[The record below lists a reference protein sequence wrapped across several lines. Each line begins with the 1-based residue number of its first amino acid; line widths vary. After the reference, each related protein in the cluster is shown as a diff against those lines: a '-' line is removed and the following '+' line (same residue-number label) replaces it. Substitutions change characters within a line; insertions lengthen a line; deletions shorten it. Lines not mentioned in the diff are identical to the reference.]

1 MRKQTKLAILVGAM
15 SIAGAMTSF
24 AATGWQQEN
33 GTWVYYDKNEEKVS
47 QKWQQSGIGITWT
60 IWEIWLRMLLL
71 MTEMLHTM

>member
-47 QKWQQSGIGITWT
+47 QKWQQSG
-60 IWEIWLRMLLL
+60 EY
-71 MTEMLHTM
+71 